1 MAQLVSPRLLKAE
14 GEPNRYVVQ
23 ISGDELDWAFS
34 ADNVG
39 TLDSA
44 SLIKEVQRYL
54 QNLEEDIVSSQ
65 NDTFTLGDSSSRFHN
80 VYVSDQGIRIGTSR
94 ILLVDGIIQIQNDD
108 NYTFKLTDFD
118 SARTIELIDSDYVI
132 LRQPDVGPQGPQGTQ
147 GIQGDSGPDGFDGLS
162 VQGTDGE
169 RGDQGLQGPQG
180 LPGLQ
185 GERGFCWPNGDV
197 GEKGLQGIQG
207 DPGPDGLLGNRG
219 TQGADAAGTPG
230 PTGDSGPQGIQGPP
244 GFDNEIASSKGPQGI
259 QGDSGPQGFTG
270 AQGARGC
277 KGCRGAQGVQGPQ
290 GFIRSDAQGT
300 RGPLGPRGAQG
311 PPGEKGACASENNI
325 VNVINEVIYAC
336 GTATTLLIP
345 DLNHTSAGNRDT
357 FLGTYAGDA
366 FCGGDNTYI
375 GRGVPKSTTNTNM
388 KFLTALGTNLFNNS
402 CFEQYSVAIGT
413 CSGCNT
419 VGCTIDQGV
428 GDIGCGN
435 VYIGCRAGNRATAI
449 GSVFVGTTSGPN
461 TGERVTEIA
470 CADDRGPRLETAP
483 PYYRHYVGIG
493 FRSAGGDNTKGSIS
507 IGFCANS
514 GTPAGGYGSIAIGT
528 AAGWYMTACFQ
539 VETQANVYIGKQAGW
554 YSCFTCRNIS
564 IGSES
569 LGCLY
574 DNCHNISIGPL
585 NAFGRKLCDPGSDNN
600 IYIGLGARPT
610 SQGVSNEIVLGGSA
624 ICALRSEVTSITSL
638 SDCRDKSNIQNLN
651 WGADFIDKMRP
662 VRFEWDRRDSSYNGY
677 KDIGFISQELRA
689 IESNLSS
696 FDLTRLTSV
705 IPPVDSDEYEK
716 IEADPL
722 RTYPIMIQALIELN
736 NELDQLEA
744 EVDEYLG
751 V

>member
-23 ISGDELDWAFS
+23 ISGEDLDWALS
-34 ADNVG
+34 VDGG

-44 SLIKEVQRYL
+44 LVIKEVERYL
-54 QNLEEDIVSSQ
+54 QNLEADIAPSQ
-65 NDTFTLGDSSSRFHN
+65 NDIFTIGDSASRFHN
-80 VYVSDQGIRIGTSR
+80 ARVGDQGVRIGTSR
-94 ILLVDGIIQIQNDD
+94 ILQVNGIIQIQNDN

-132 LRQPDVGPQGPQGTQ
+132 SRAPDPGPQGPQGIQ
-147 GIQGDSGPDGFDGLS
+147 GIQGSQGPQGVDGLC
-162 VQGTDGE
+162 VQGTTGE
-169 RGDQGLQGPQG
+169 RGDQGIQGAQGLQGTQGTQGFCWPNGDDGIQGLQGPQG
-180 LPGLQ
+180 LEGLQ
-185 GERGFCWPNGDV
+185 GVLGT
-197 GEKGLQGIQG
+197 QGIQG
-207 DPGPDGLLGNRG
+207 AEAAGLQGAQGATGLQGTQGIQGLDDNNPAVQGAQGAQGLQSTQGITGSQGVRGRKGCRG
-219 TQGADAAGTPG
+219 TQGV
-230 PTGDSGPQGIQGPP
+230 QGL
-244 GFDNEIASSKGPQGI
+244 
-259 QGDSGPQGFTG
+259 QGFE
-270 AQGARGC
+270 
-277 KGCRGAQGVQGPQ
+277 
-290 GFIRSDAQGT
+290 RSDAQGT
-300 RGPLGPRGAQG
+300 QGIQGKIGIQSPQGTQGAS
-311 PPGEKGACASENNI
+311 ASEGNT
-325 VNVINEVIYAC
+325 VDVINEVIYAC
-336 GTATTLLIP
+336 GTSTTLLIP
-345 DLNHTSAGNRDT
+345 DANHTSAGNRDT
-357 FLGTYAGDA
+357 FLGIYAGDG

-375 GRGVPKSTTNTNM
+375 GPGVPKSTTNTNM
-388 KFLTALGTNLFNNS
+388 KFLTALGTNLFDNS
-402 CFEQYSVAIGT
+402 CQEQYSVAIGT

-419 VGCTIDQGV
+419 VNVAIDQGV

-435 VYIGCRAGNRATAI
+435 VYIGCRAGNEATAI
-449 GSVFVGTTSGPN
+449 GSVFVGTRSGPN
-461 TGERVTEIA
+461 AGEGVTTIA
-470 CADDRGPRLETAP
+470 CGDARGPRLEAAP
-483 PYYRHYVGIG
+483 PYFRHYVGIG

-507 IGFCANS
+507 IGFCANG

-528 AAGWYMTACFQ
+528 AAGFYMTGCFQ
-539 VETQANVYIGKQAGW
+539 VDVQANVFIGKQAGW

-585 NAFGRKLCDPGSDNN
+585 AAFGRKLCGDGSDNN

-651 WGADFIDKMRP
+651 WGADFIDQMRP